1 MYPEITDLVGEFE
14 LFKISD
20 AEQSLLDWKIVA
32 PPPPQV
38 RLEGWNTGDE
48 SVISGLGPLPL
59 GEARPPATTQ
69 QGPSSATLLAPVP
82 NFAGAR

>member
-14 LFKISD
+14 LFKVSG
-20 AEQSLLDWKIVA
+20 AEKSLLDWKIVA

-38 RLEGWNTGDE
+38 CLEGWDTADE
-48 SVISGLGPLPL
+48 KVISGLGPLPL
-59 GEARPPATTQ
+59 GEARPPPITQ

-82 NFAGAR
+82 DFAGAR